1 MRKQTL
7 HPRTAAINQQQ
18 KNQSKKSRLE
28 ALRWLAN
35 KFPEAFDNT
44 KSIRPLNLGVMSDIL
59 AHSDEAA
66 KANISKS
73 KLREAVVIY
82 TRRLDYLACLKA
94 KEKRIDLFG
103 HVGENVTQQEA
114 QSANVK
120 IKKRIE
126 KAYKHT
132 KLSPN
137 QGGELRA

>member
-7 HPRTAAINQQQ
+7 HPRTAAINQQ

-103 HVGENVTQQEA
+103 KQGELVSEEDA
-114 QSANVK
+114 AKAALK
-120 IKKRIE
+120 IKQRVE
-126 KAYKHT
+126 KSIK
-132 KLSPN
+132 
-137 QGGELRA
+137 